1 MADLTDTDPTDP
13 QSFAS
18 RTGWLRTLTI
28 IFLSRFALNL
38 QSRIVYPFLPA
49 IGRGL
54 GVPLETAGLL
64 LTVRALVG
72 TTSPIFG
79 ILADRHD
86 RRAAM
91 LGGLAALVLGAALVG
106 IVPSFALALGA
117 FALLGLSKAS
127 YDPAVQAYVGDA
139 VPYGRR
145 GRIMGILELPWSLAW
160 LIGVPV
166 AGLLIAR
173 IGWRAPF
180 WTIAGLGALGLLG
193 TWLLCPQCG
202 RRPAGDHQ
210 PHRIRITRPAMMALL
225 VSCLLM
231 LANENIFVVYGA
243 WMEGQF
249 GLAIAALGLVSIV
262 IAVAEL
268 AAESSSAGLVDRLG
282 KRRAVLGGLALGS
295 ISYLLLPLLARNL
308 GSALLGITLIVLT
321 FEFTIVSMLPL
332 VSELAPDARGTLL
345 AINVA
350 AMSLGRMAGSLSG
363 PRLWT
368 HWGLWANS
376 LTSAGVV
383 IVALLVFWVG
393 VREKPS

>member
-1 MADLTDTDPTDP
+1 MADLTDTSLSAPRR
-13 QSFAS
+13 AAALA
-18 RTGWLRTLTI
+18 GWLRTLAA

-38 QSRIVYPFLPA
+38 QARIVYPFLPA
-49 IGRGL
+49 IARGL
-54 GVPLETAGLL
+54 GVPIETASLL
-64 LTVRALVG
+64 LTVRALAG

-79 ILADRHD
+79 ILADRYD
-86 RRAAM
+86 RRAAL
-91 LGGLAALVLGAALVG
+91 LGGLAALVLGAAMVG
-106 IVPSFALALGA
+106 IAPGFAVVLGA

-127 YDPAVQAYVGDA
+127 YDPAAQAYIGDA
-139 VPYGRR
+139 VPYERR

-173 IGWRAPF
+173 TAWNVPF
-180 WTIAGLGALGLLG
+180 WMIAGLGALGLVA

-202 RRPAGDHQ
+202 RRPSSYRQ
-210 PHRIRITRPAMMALL
+210 PHRIRLTRPAMMALL

-231 LANENIFVVYGA
+231 LANENIFIVYGA
-243 WMEGQF
+243 WMESQF

-268 AAESSSAGLVDRLG
+268 AAEASSAGLVDRLG

-295 ISYLLLPLLARNL
+295 ISYLLLPFLARNL

-350 AMSLGRMAGSLSG
+350 AMSLGRMTGSLSG

-376 LTSAGVV
+376 LTSAG
-383 IVALLVFWVG
+383 IVMIALLVLWVG